1 MREHEDHLEEL
12 GVRWEN
18 NINGVLQGIGWERVD
33 WVYLAED
40 MGKWFCSVKCGEIL
54 DYPVTC

>member
-1 MREHEDHLEEL
+1 LYRVLVGEHEDHLEEL

-18 NINGVLQGIGWERVD
+18 NINAVLQGIGWERVD

-40 MGKWFCSVKCGEIL
+40 RGSGSVL
-54 DYPVTC
+54 